1 MSSRIE
7 KGGARFKPSI
17 VPRRSAGGAAAT
29 GSTPS
34 SAISTPEQASQQQQ
48 TAGSQAGP
56 PPSPSLAPAYQARAP
71 SNRTSVPITASRSTA
86 TASQTAATPAK
97 SQSYAF
103 SASTPVI
110 SKPGPSASPRT
121 SIAAGQPSASA
132 AKPKPVFNRPTVIK
146 PRPGSRAS
154 LTPAPQFSHPTAST
168 STLTST
174 QPSDAAPATEVLSAI
189 NQGVEADPDLTAPSA
204 RSDAPPSI
212 GGPRRSRNANASS
225 IHAGAGRS
233 SGSTADEPAA
243 EAMVDKASQPDPFQA
258 PQRATRSKA
267 VPSSIVT
274 GTAATVKESA
284 SQQEAQSSTRST
296 RRSTMS
302 ATQANAAQSD
312 VNDATTSSVASNKGK
327 GRETADQ
334 SNLAS
339 ASHSGSAS
347 QPIKPG
353 SRPRENSVEE
363 TAEQKAAKAAE
374 RRQNAAARL
383 NKRRL
388 KRKEQASGKPRRPLS
403 AYLLF
408 VNANRADRQAQNPG
422 MLLTELTSQMAAEWR
437 DLAPAQRT
445 KWEAEAALL
454 RQQYDSALDAWKLA
468 HPEGITLGPED
479 ESDMETTS
487 ELGDDGE
494 PVRKKKRRVT
504 RSRKPHT
511 VSDDEEEYRKQAYEE
526 GPQLAASRIDPAN
539 VTMADIS
546 TVDYRKGRAGP
557 RTFEAD
563 RVYRRLVSER
573 RAAAQSAV
581 LGEHVLGEKVNNASP
596 SPAPAGRI
604 VRTTNGVPMEAD
616 AEEVLEGEGEV
627 VGGQSGH
634 DDNDASGVKE
644 SAPETDADG
653 TTDGEGE
660 PSLSSRIGR
669 KKRETSV
676 AATDVSFR
684 ENRFAVQ
691 TRIVDGKIVL
701 DETSLFANY
710 GNGEDDR
717 DNMEVVDERE
727 GDRFVNAATYSR
739 KLGRNRKWS
748 ADETAK
754 FYRSLQQW
762 GTDFEMIARLFPG
775 RDRVMIKKKFNVE
788 ERSNVRLVDEAL
800 KNSIP
805 VNLEA
810 YAAAIGVDLSGP
822 PPEIKADLQDI
833 EALAA
838 ANPDS
843 TAAIKKREASAP
855 INGRRGE
862 RSDAE
867 EGGDDDDGYEY
878 EEVVD
883 IDADGN
889 EQVIRRRLGKKPGLK
904 GKKRKNSTRKGSLST
919 PAPAPAPAPTPAEA
933 GANEGQ
939 ETAAEEASAGRIGGP
954 PSIGSKKTTRSSTL
968 KKTGSNKDSSKRA
981 PGDGMEVEE
990 IIGEV

>member
-17 VPRRSAGGAAAT
+17 VPRRSAAGAAA
-29 GSTPS
+29 
-34 SAISTPEQASQQQQ
+34 
-48 TAGSQAGP
+48 AGSQTSSVTSTPQPSTLKQQAAGSSAGP
-56 PPSPSLAPAYQARAP
+56 PPSPSLAPTRQTITP
-71 SNRTSVPITASRSTA
+71 SIRKNVPITASRTDA
-86 TASQTAATPAK
+86 AASQAATTPAR

-103 SASTPVI
+103 NVSPSVI
-110 SKPGPSASPRT
+110 SKPGSSPAART
-121 SIAAGQPSASA
+121 SITAGQPSASS
-132 AKPKPVFNRPTVIK
+132 AKPKPVFNRPSVSK

-154 LTPAPQFSHPTAST
+154 LTPAPHSQQQVAS
-168 STLTST
+168 TST
-174 QPSDAAPATEVLSAI
+174 QPSDTPASVDTLAAINEGAEADPVLSA
-189 NQGVEADPDLTAPSA
+189 PSA
-204 RSDAPPSI
+204 HSDAPPSI
-212 GGPRRSRNANASS
+212 GGSRSTRTANTSS
-225 IHAGAGRS
+225 IRAGVGR
-233 SGSTADEPAA
+233 GSTSTAAVPAIEAQA
-243 EAMVDKASQPDPFQA
+243 ETTIDKASQPDPFQA
-258 PQRATRSKA
+258 PQRATRSRVA
-267 VPSSIVT
+267 PSANAT
-274 GTAATVKESA
+274 DAAATVKESA
-284 SQQEAQSSTRST
+284 SQQEAQPSTSRT
-296 RRSTMS
+296 RRGTASAPQASAPHPTATPST
-302 ATQANAAQSD
+302 
-312 VNDATTSSVASNKGK
+312 ASNKGK
-327 GRETADQ
+327 ARETADQ
-334 SNLAS
+334 SNAAAAS
-339 ASHSGSAS
+339 RSRSTL
-347 QPIKPG
+347 QPVKPG
-353 SRPRENSVEE
+353 SQPRETIVEE
-363 TAEQKAAKAAE
+363 TPEQKAAKAAE

-388 KRKEQASGKPRRPLS
+388 KRKELASGKPRRPLS

-408 VNANRADRQAQNPG
+408 VNANRANRQAQNPD
-422 MLLTELTSQMAAEWR
+422 MSLTELTSQIAAEWR
-437 DLAPAQRT
+437 DLAPEQRT

-454 RQQYDSALDAWKLA
+454 RQQYDSALEAWRLA
-468 HPEGITLGPED
+468 HPEGVTLGPED

-487 ELGDDGE
+487 EIGDDGE
-494 PVRKKKRRVT
+494 PIRRKKRRVT
-504 RSRKPHT
+504 ASRKPHT
-511 VSDDEEEYRKQAYEE
+511 VSDDEEEYRKQMYEE

-563 RVYRRLVSER
+563 RVYKRLVNDR
-573 RAAAQSAV
+573 RAAARSAV

-596 SPAPAGRI
+596 SPAPAARI
-604 VRTTNGVPMEAD
+604 LKTTNGVPVEAG
-616 AEEVLEGEGEV
+616 AEDVPEGEEEV
-627 VGGQSGH
+627 VGDQTG
-634 DDNDASGVKE
+634 DDDDDDASEVDE
-644 SAPETDADG
+644 SAPDTDADG
-653 TTDGEGE
+653 TTDGEGG
-660 PSLSSRIGR
+660 PSLSSRLGR

-788 ERSNVRLVDEAL
+788 EKSNARLVDEAL

-833 EALAA
+833 EALTA
-838 ANPDS
+838 ANTGDA

-855 INGRRGE
+855 VGGRRGE
-862 RSDAE
+862 RSDVE
-867 EGGDDDDGYEY
+867 DGDDDDGYEY
-878 EEVVD
+878 EEVVEIGD
-883 IDADGN
+883 DGN
-889 EQVIRRRLGKKPGLK
+889 EQVIRRRLGKKPGGK
-904 GKKRKNSTRKGSLST
+904 GKKRRNSTRKGSMST
-919 PAPAPAPAPTPAEA
+919 PAPPPVPVAGEADASHVAAAEA
-933 GANEGQ
+933 STTE
-939 ETAAEEASAGRIGGP
+939 SRGRTVGP
-954 PSIGSKKTTRSSTL
+954 PSIGSKKGTRSSTR
-968 KKTGSNKDSSKRA
+968 KRAGSNKDSSREA

-990 IIGEV
+990 IVGES